1 MKYATHNCCYLYSTV
16 HHSTLQYT
24 AVHCARL
31 LSSPRV
37 QGHDASLT
45 PSSCLSIYLHHSQ
58 YSHSPL
64 SSLVSP
70 IKYIP
75 LLHWLFCCKKSPVA
89 ACALLGCILPPT
101 GQLQQ
106 LSLYITCNKQ
116 QLVGGDYYQLLQQVT
131 SIMSP
136 FYKGACSAK
145 CGQNALC
152 CWR

>member
-24 AVHCARL
+24 APGCFL
-31 LSSPRV
+31 LPVFKATLHLSLQAPVSPFI
-37 QGHDASLT
+37 SITPNILT
-45 PSSCLSIYLHHSQ
+45 LHSQ
-58 YSHSPL
+58 LCLPHQVYI
-64 SSLVSP
+64 SS
-70 IKYIP
+70 

-89 ACALLGCILPPT
+89 AYALFCCILPPT

>member
-24 AVHCARL
+24 APGCFL
-31 LSSPRV
+31 LPCSRPRRISLSKLLPLHLSPSLLIFSLSTL
-37 QGHDASLT
+37 ASL
-45 PSSCLSIYLHHSQ
+45 
-58 YSHSPL
+58 
-64 SSLVSP
+64 

-101 GQLQQ
+101 EQLQ
-106 LSLYITCNKQ
+106 LVSLFITCNKQ

-136 FYKGACSAK
+136 FYKGTFSAK